1 MSYYSDTE
9 DYSLESPYTE
19 EEVTVHFPDD
29 EDPSGDAPSGT
40 GGFDDFQYEYASAVS
55 SYCQNQ
61 R

>member
-1 MSYYSDTE
+1 MFYYSDTE
-9 DYSLESPYTE
+9 DYSLESSYTE
-19 EEVTVHFPDD
+19 VVTVNFPDD

>member
-1 MSYYSDTE
+1 MIYYSDTE
-9 DYSLESPYTE
+9 DYSLESSYTE
-19 EEVTVHFPDD
+19 VVTVNFPDD

>member
-1 MSYYSDTE
+1 MSYYSDTK
-9 DYSLESPYTE
+9 DYPLESSYTE
-19 EEVTVHFPDD
+19 VVTVNFPDD

>member
-1 MSYYSDTE
+1 MIYYSDTE
-9 DYSLESPYTE
+9 DYSLESSYTE
-19 EEVTVHFPDD
+19 VVTVHFPDD

>member
-1 MSYYSDTE
+1 MFCYSDTE
-9 DYSLESPYTE
+9 DYSLESSYTE
-19 EEVTVHFPDD
+19 VVTVNFPDD

>member
-9 DYSLESPYTE
+9 DYSLESSYTE
-19 EEVTVHFPDD
+19 VVTVNFPDD